1 MCFLLP
7 RKHSLMSTC
16 FLAALRVTKAVIGLQ
31 SSTGGIHHPRKIPL
45 RKTTMMR
52 LIFHRR
58 TPTQTLPKRDRTLSA
73 TAQSSSSLNGSAVR
87 VRLHRLRKNSLQK
100 NLLVLG
106 VLGV

>member
-1 MCFLLP
+1 
-7 RKHSLMSTC
+7 
-16 FLAALRVTKAVIGLQ
+16 
-31 SSTGGIHHPRKIPL
+31 
-45 RKTTMMR
+45 MMR